1 MVVIEIQTPD
11 RPLLHFHPLREE
23 SREFFCL
30 PGLNRMAE
38 LVRGKESWP
47 KFVSPGW
54 VFLESVSKAKFSPWS
69 CPLWV
74 PARKRKQLRKVKVK
88 LPFGRNPGSMGRAL
102 RSVLGSRE
110 RPGNAHSGQCSC
122 PPAWR
127 TQGLMGGELG
137 IAFQPS
143 RPV

>member
-23 SREFFCL
+23 SREFFCF

-54 VFLESVSKAKFSPWS
+54 VFLESISKAKSSPWS
-69 CPLWV
+69 RPLWV
-74 PARKRKQLRKVKVK
+74 PARKRKQLRKVKKVK
-88 LPFGRNPGSMGRAL
+88 LPFGRNPREHGEGSW
-102 RSVLGSRE
+102 E
-110 RPGNAHSGQCSC
+110 C
-122 PPAWR
+122 PR
-127 TQGLMGGELG
+127 
-137 IAFQPS
+137 I
-143 RPV
+143 

>member
-11 RPLLHFHPLREE
+11 RPLLHFHPLRVE

-30 PGLNRMAE
+30 PGLNRTAE

-47 KFVSPGW
+47 KFVPPGW
-54 VFLESVSKAKFSPWS
+54 VFLESMSKAMSSSWRR
-69 CPLWV
+69 PLWV

-102 RSVLGSRE
+102 EGVS
-110 RPGNAHSGQCSC
+110 
-122 PPAWR
+122 
-127 TQGLMGGELG
+127 
-137 IAFQPS
+137 
-143 RPV
+143 